1 MTVASDKKRRR
12 PLFRPGNFL
21 VYALQLWLAY
31 YVYTGIAIGDT
42 LRTAWGIFALLL
54 TFVPMLLKIWRGV
67 EFFWPV
73 KFMIALP
80 LLVHITGGIG
90 QLYFTWYPFYDKL
103 AHLVAAASVAFLVYV
118 VLLYLSSRVIF
129 CRSRSVI
136 LILILLA
143 TMLAGSAWEVAEQ
156 YIDLIYNSTYY
167 LSVIDSL
174 LDQAFN
180 LIGAGAVAILADRQ
194 LSSGTIEE
202 ISQIYFRK
210 PG

>member
-1 MTVASDKKRRR
+1 LTIAAERNRGEISRS
-12 PLFRPGNFL
+12 GNYL
-21 VYALQLWLAY
+21 VYALQLLLAY
-31 YVYTGIAIGDT
+31 YVYTGIVIQDT
-42 LRTAWGIFALLL
+42 LRAAWGIFALLL
-54 TFVPMLLKIWRGV
+54 TFVPLLLKTWRGV

-80 LLVHITGGIG
+80 LLIHITGGIE
-90 QLYFTWYPFYDKL
+90 QLYFSWYPFYDKL

-118 VLLYLSSRVIF
+118 VVLYLSSRVFF

-136 LILILLA
+136 LILILLT
-143 TMLAGSAWEVAEQ
+143 TMLAGSLWEVAEQ

-180 LIGAGAVAILADRQ
+180 LMGAGAVAILADRQ
-194 LSSGTIEE
+194 LSSGTLEE
-202 ISQIYFRK
+202 ISQIYFRQL
-210 PG
+210 G